1 MNKLFISD
9 LVDRMGNEWT
19 IQEKDQ
25 KGVKELILDMDME
38 DKFPM
43 VCFEHTEDSDFD
55 VTIEESKFLNDSTYD
70 GSWLV
75 GRNDDEIVFLI
86 NLKSAKGKLIID
98 TFEVNTDYRGMGF
111 GGNVVATIESVAE
124 NYYKEIS
131 ASPFDTYAGSFWNH
145 LDYLEWRDGN
155 LVKPLNAEI

>member
-43 VCFEHTEDSDFD
+43 VCFEHTDDSDFD
-55 VTIEESKFLNDSTYD
+55 VTIEVISYFHVLEAYLHEGCYIRLTFTTCCGVFYL
-70 GSWLV
+70 
-75 GRNDDEIVFLI
+75 FLI
-86 NLKSAKGKLIID
+86 
-98 TFEVNTDYRGMGF
+98 FHF
-111 GGNVVATIESVAE
+111 
-124 NYYKEIS
+124 
-131 ASPFDTYAGSFWNH
+131 
-145 LDYLEWRDGN
+145 
-155 LVKPLNAEI
+155 